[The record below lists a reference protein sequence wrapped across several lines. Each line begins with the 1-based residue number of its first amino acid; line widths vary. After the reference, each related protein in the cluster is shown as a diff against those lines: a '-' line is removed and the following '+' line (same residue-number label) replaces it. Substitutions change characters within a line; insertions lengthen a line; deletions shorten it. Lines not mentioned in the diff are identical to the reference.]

1 MRSAA
6 GVIGASTGKDSV
18 AAAFTVVPPDRQKN
32 TLQVYRPVCLPVGM
46 FKASVLLVLMWSSGY
61 LGAEMAA
68 RYSSWHM
75 LLSCR
80 FAVAAVLLI
89 GFCVVR
95 QLRITRAGIARQVGL
110 GVVMQGLYLGAIS
123 AAVGAGLSPGITALI
138 CSLQPLVVAAVAVP
152 VLGERIGPREWLGLA
167 VGIVGVGLV
176 VGGKMNSGGAP
187 WWAYLMCVGGMLA
200 LVSGTL
206 TQRRIASREPMA
218 AALAV
223 QCVVGAVIFW
233 IVNAI
238 VGETVPPITF
248 DFAWSLAWAVGFA
261 TFGGWGAYMWV
272 NREAGPMHAST
283 LLLLVPP
290 ATILIAWPMFGD
302 PIGPWEIVGV
312 AVSAV
317 GVAIKLIGGRAQS
330 ADQQT
335 APQRT
340 PARDTEVRGPELVR
354 E

>member
-1 MRSAA
+1 
-6 GVIGASTGKDSV
+6 
-18 AAAFTVVPPDRQKN
+18 
-32 TLQVYRPVCLPVGM
+32 M
-46 FKASVLLVLMWSSGY
+46 FKASVILVLMWSSGY

-89 GFCVVR
+89 GFCLVR
-95 QLRITRAGIARQVGL
+95 RLRITRAGIARQVGI

-123 AAVGAGLSPGITALI
+123 AAVGAGLSPGITALV

-152 VLGERIGPREWLGLA
+152 ILGERIGPREWLGLA

-200 LVSGTL
+200 LVFGTL
-206 TQRRIASREPMA
+206 TQRRINAPEPMA

-223 QCVVGAVIFW
+223 QCVVGAAIFW
-233 IVNAI
+233 VVNVIVAD
-238 VGETVPPITF
+238 VVPPMTF
-248 DFAWSLAWAVGFA
+248 DFAWSLAWAIGFA

-272 NREAGPMHAST
+272 NREAGPMHVST

-290 ATILIAWPMFGD
+290 TTILLAWPMFGD
-302 PIGPWEIVGV
+302 AVGPWEIVGV
-312 AVSAV
+312 VVSAL
-317 GVAIKLIGGRAQS
+317 GVAIKLVGGRAHAENAQS
-330 ADQQT
+330 

-340 PARDTEVRGPELVR
+340 PARDTEVCGPELIR
-354 E
+354 NERG